1 MVLRVLSI
9 QPGMRS
15 PAIAA
20 FLVSFVGGLWLA
32 ALLAF
37 FFIAPGRNRSVISRL
52 VISLVLVPSFIAVP
66 WGVYNLLLLLAIR
79 SAFAINRRWCSRRYP
94 FVGLACGLVLSSA
107 SMHFLL
113 QEEKNCDSIC
123 LGLDIIIGG
132 IPLWRLIAVVLSL
145 VGVLQATLYERYRLL
160 R

>member
-1 MVLRVLSI
+1 MVLRVLPI

-15 PAIAA
+15 PAIAT

-37 FFIAPGRNRSVISRL
+37 FFIPPEGNRL

-66 WGVYNLLLLLAIR
+66 WGVYNLLLVLAIR
-79 SAFAINRRWCSRRYP
+79 SAFAINSRWCSRWYP

-113 QEEKNCDSIC
+113 QEEKNCDNFC
-123 LGLDIIIGG
+123 LGLGIMIGG
-132 IPLWRLIAVVLSL
+132 IPLWRLIAVVLSV